1 MKRLNRLRWAGVACA
16 GLLALTAMKSQ
27 AQFTPISFS
36 AAPGVAVTPGLV
48 STVTDPEL
56 TGGVVLATTGERV
69 IVSGAGPSD
78 YLGDYEAE
86 VYQTNTPGKTLDFE
100 YQVETTSPPSLDT
113 VVELSTSLFN
123 VPGVT
128 LAVGYTTQSALELFA
143 PGTVTPTSAV
153 APTPGSAINWTVAM
167 TPGSVTDTFIIQTNA
182 VSYVP
187 GFFATENNGTDTV
200 PGFSPVAPTSS
211 SIPESGS
218 LFCGLAVAALGAA
231 QLLRRKSE
239 NDEVIG
245 LAA

>member
-27 AQFTPISFS
+27 AQFTPIVFS
-36 AAPGVAVTPGLV
+36 PAPGVAVTPGSV
-48 STVTDPEL
+48 DTTTDPEL
-56 TGGVVLATTGERV
+56 TGGTVLATTGV
-69 IVSGAGPSD
+69 TAFASGAGPSD
-78 YLGDYEAE
+78 YIGDYEAE

-153 APTPGSAINWTVAM
+153 APTPGSAINWTVAL
-167 TPGSVTDTFIIQTNA
+167 TPGLATYTFIVETNA
-182 VSYVP
+182 VAYTS
-187 GFFATENNGTDTV
+187 GFLATEDNGTSTNLA
-200 PGFSPVAPTSS
+200 FSPLAPTSS
-211 SIPESGS
+211 SIPETGS
-218 LFCGLAVAALGAA
+218 LFCGLAVAALGAL